1 MAKPYILGLDIGTNS
16 VGWAVVSCT
25 QDTSGLHPTG
35 LVALNS
41 RIFQEMVD
49 ANTRDPKNQHRREKR
64 LFRRMRS
71 RHQGARNALIK
82 LLQENQL
89 LPAEINEKTCNDIDR
104 QFAERVLKKEY
115 SNSWTNKEK
124 FHMSPF
130 AMRGWAMEDGHY
142 LERHEFGRT
151 LLQLQKRRG
160 YFSNRGAKYIDLI
173 EHFEKDGGNELAVLA
188 AEDDEGE
195 IFSSKDKEEQKK
207 AREVLGGIDALEKS
221 MAESECATVGEFI
234 WKESLKSNQAP
245 KRITRYSKEVPK
257 NRKRKD
263 VSGESGRGDIPETE
277 EVKMIPRGFYAT
289 REQYKEEFK
298 KLWDKHSDRLKLSDT
313 LHAKVHCKIFY
324 QRRLESPPPKCRRIK
339 HLSYNEVGKCS
350 FLIHKPRAPKALL
363 EAQEFRTLQ
372 YINNIQINKKPLS
385 DEQRS
390 RLLECANDVEQTNK
404 DCRITW
410 MKVREKLGYKPKSKE
425 VNYEPGQDEESQK
438 DAKSGLIGNRTAK
451 RIVEIIGLPRWQGY
465 TPEKKGSLV
474 KDLLEITNKK
484 ELYEH
489 LINTWNLS
497 KGQNGEASKLAF
509 MELEPGYMKHC
520 SVVIRKLLPH
530 LRRGMTYYEACKEEG
545 YVSNTGKGNK
555 DFIGPNDIPNIANPI
570 VQKALFEV
578 RRVVNAVISKYGQ
591 PSEIRIELTRD
602 LKASKKRRAEIKRE
616 QNINRERNTKAEEE
630 IREIRKSDDKISRKD
645 RDKYKMWKYEQNY
658 QCIYCMQSISSA
670 SLFGGEAEVDH
681 IWPASGFHQNYMN
694 TVVTCKS
701 CNQKK
706 GRETPYQAWGDTE
719 IFHRIKKELE
729 KESGSTFK
737 LPKEK
742 IKRILNEDYVPEST
756 DTEDFV
762 KRQLN
767 DARHISTVTN
777 NILSNVLKM
786 PVQVSTGAATAEL
799 RRLWGLNTILPVAPT
814 ELSEEGQA
822 TTQKDGKKKKR
833 LDHRHHAIDALVVA
847 LTDAAVYKD
856 LMCRHRRREKEGEWP
871 EEPLAIPE
879 KWEDAHHF
887 YEQVKEKIIPAIVS
901 HSPQRKISGAL
912 HRENPFG
919 RAHYLETF
927 EIKFTKAG
935 TLKKKCKNDLAD
947 MLAICSDSRGEA
959 DVDGKVSWIPDKKVY
974 KKLKN
979 WWDNENPSLH
989 NFAFPM
995 LAGTQS
1001 YEITV
1006 ARRCYVK
1013 RTALKELW
1021 DVKKKKWKLNKWT
1034 PGKGKWIKEKTVHE
1048 AIVDWTNKGNTK
1060 DDLAKNP
1067 PMMSSAKSSKKPN
1080 PIKKVKL
1087 AQVMDKKS
1095 IVSISRKNHS
1105 EVFEHQNHHHVE
1117 IFCCENKTESR
1128 FVTMLEAAERVS
1140 RKEPIVDRNPDVK
1153 WGDGWKFVFDLAIN
1167 DMVLWDE
1174 NYPYPNP
1181 KVQAKVQAHK
1191 DSGKLVYRVQYMS
1204 GSNQSI
1210 TFRHHSAALSGAK
1223 DFGGVTIDISKI
1235 HLHCRKIL
1243 VTVLGRTCDDD

>member
-1 MAKPYILGLDIGTNS
+1 MAKPYILGLDVGTNS

-49 ANTRDPKNQHRREKR
+49 AKTRNPKNQHRREKR

-82 LLQENQL
+82 LLQDNQL

-142 LERHEFGRT
+142 LERHEFGRI

-207 AREVLGGIDALEKS
+207 VREVLSGIGALEKS

-372 YINNIQINKKPLS
+372 YINNIQINQKPLS

-390 RLLECANDVEQTNK
+390 RLLECANDIEQTNE

-410 MKVREKLGYKPKSKE
+410 TKVHKKLGYKSESKE
-425 VNYEPGQDEESQK
+425 VNYKPGKDEESQK
-438 DAKSGLIGNRTAK
+438 DAKSGLIGNRTAR

-489 LINTWNLS
+489 LVNTWNFS
-497 KGQNGEASKLAF
+497 EGQDGEAYKLAV

-530 LRRGMTYYEACKEEG
+530 LRRGMTYYDACKEEG
-545 YVSNTGKGNK
+545 YISGENGENTGKGNK
-555 DFIGPNDIPNIANPI
+555 DLIGPNDIPNIANPI

-602 LKASKKRRAEIKRE
+602 LKASKKRRAKIKEE
-616 QNINRERNTKAEEE
+616 QEDNRDRNTKAEEV
-630 IREIRKSDDKISRKD
+630 IRKMRKSDNKISRKD
-645 RDKYKMWKYEQNY
+645 RDKYKMWEYEQKH
-658 QCIYCMQSISSA
+658 QCIYCEQPIS
-670 SLFGGEAEVDH
+670 LEDLLEGEVEVDH
-681 IWPASGFHQNYMN
+681 IWPASGFHDNYMN
-694 TVVTCKS
+694 TVVACKS
-701 CNQKK
+701 CNQEK
-706 GRETPYQAWGDTE
+706 GGRTPYQAWRDTE
-719 IFHRIKKELE
+719 KFHRLKKRLSERQS
-729 KESGSTFK
+729 KSGLK
-737 LPKEK
+737 LPEGKT
-742 IKRILNEDYVPEST
+742 KRILSEDYVPEST
-756 DTEDFV
+756 EVFV
-762 KRQLN
+762 QRQLK
-767 DARHISTVTN
+767 DTQYISKITKK
-777 NILSNVLKM
+777 ILSNVLGM
-786 PVQVSTGAATAEL
+786 TVRVSTGKDTADL
-799 RRLWGLNTILPVAPT
+799 RHLWGLDKILPVAPT
-814 ELSEEGQA
+814 ELSEEGQV
-822 TTQKDGKKKKR
+822 TTQKDGKKKNR

-847 LTDAAVYKD
+847 LTDVTVLRD
-856 LMCRHRRREKEGEWP
+856 LICRRRHKHEHKEAKWP
-871 EEPLAIPE
+871 KKPPAIPK

-887 YEQVKEKIIPAIVS
+887 HEQVKEKIIPAIVS

-912 HRENPFG
+912 HKENPFG

-935 TLKKKCKNDLAD
+935 ALPKKYKNDLAD
-947 MLAICSDSRGEA
+947 MLAICPDNKGEA
-959 DVDGKVSWIPDKKVY
+959 DVDGKVSWIPNKEEY
-974 KKLKN
+974 KKLKD
-979 WWDNENPSLH
+979 WWDKEKPSLR
-989 NFAFPM
+989 NFPFPM
-995 LAGTQS
+995 PAGMQS

-1013 RTALKELW
+1013 RIPLDDKKLW
-1021 DVKKKKWKLNKWT
+1021 DDKKWKLNEWK
-1034 PGKGKWIKEKTVHE
+1034 PGKKKWIKEKTVHE
-1048 AIVDWTNKGNTK
+1048 AIVDWANKGNTK

-1067 PMMSSAKSSKKPN
+1067 PMMSSAKSSKNPN

-1087 AQVMDKKS
+1087 ARKMDEQS
-1095 IVSISRKNHS
+1095 IVEISRKNHS
-1105 EVFEHQNHHHVE
+1105 EIFEHRNHHHVE
-1117 IFCCENKTESR
+1117 IFCYENKTKSR
-1128 FVTMLEAAERVS
+1128 FVTMLEAAGRVS
-1140 RKEPIVDRNPDVK
+1140 RQEPIVDRNPDVK
-1153 WGDGWKFVFDLAIN
+1153 WGDGWKFVFDLATN
-1167 DMVLWDE
+1167 DMVLLDD
-1174 NYPYPNP
+1174 NDP
-1181 KVQAKVQAHK
+1181 KVQAHK
-1191 DSGKLVYRVQYMS
+1191 GSGKSVYRVQKMS
-1204 GSNQSI
+1204 GSNQNI
-1210 TFRHHSAALSGAK
+1210 MFRYHSVALSGDL
-1223 DFGGVTIDISKI
+1223 DFGGVTIQISKV
-1235 HLHCRKIL
+1235 HLHCKKIL
-1243 VTVLGRTCDDD
+1243 VTVLGHTCDDD